1 MTTFLDINVRNYSEA
16 VEQIKRHPNKKIWTL
31 IGEPGSGKTT
41 LFPYYCVKSGK
52 KVFCTMPTKLG
63 VYSSSKYVRSDKF
76 IASDDDFKETIGTC
90 VDSKKEYKNS
100 KLDFIMK
107 ELGHSVQENED
118 VDSNLVYCV
127 NGHFKKIM
135 KSLLLYVKEFE
146 DVDNLKFCDII
157 MVDEV
162 HLNKKEQEMIIRYW
176 EALNKYRNIKL
187 PILIKVSATYTGSG
201 DIIRFVKN
209 EETIIRKIRYL
220 EDYEE
225 IFSLLDDTKIKT
237 IIQNMHRILFYMIE
251 KINGLFKRKHFVPQ
265 GVALIFLP
273 GISSIREVAKNIERE
288 FEREISNI
296 GSFSI
301 MVAHSTMSP
310 DHLKSILEPKPS
322 NIKWKIVL
330 ATDICETSL
339 TIPNVNLVISSM
351 YKRDLFE
358 GDEGTTILKTV
369 NISKRSADQQSG
381 RTGRETSGI
390 VLRLIEKV
398 NYERFIEKDVAEL
411 VRLPIHKEIL
421 EVVSVGLTPDV
432 FFRDLSI
439 STKILKTLEEL
450 KRLNCIVKKSIT
462 QTINECGEI
471 VSMIPL
477 SLHSSLIIYR
487 GILNSKANESYNV
500 FPDIVMAVALDFYQ
514 DIFEKQSDHKS
525 TYPLLPILLP
535 YLKLYA
541 RSDIDV
547 IKPSESKIRK
557 FCKGE
562 RLIFD
567 SFYESLTRMNEIFN
581 YLLNNLRVNVSIG
594 FFKPDVVLKR
604 LLQYAETIFPLLI
617 KENDCYKTHKGIKY
631 KTDRTF
637 YEREEDNDLEDETEQ
652 SDKNIIALSSY
663 RRPDSKRDGIIITK
677 IYIPTKFRKLTS
689 EEKEIF
695 NFFYEDLPESKD
707 RDEEQEEL
715 KNKEEDDYSSSRIA
729 VGEDDF

>member
-16 VEQIKRHPNKKIWTL
+16 VEQIKRHPDKKNWTL

-63 VYSSSKYVRSDKF
+63 VYSSSKYVRSDRF

-107 ELGHSVQENED
+107 ELGHLVQENEEP
-118 VDSNLVYCV
+118 DSNLVYCV

-135 KSLLLYVKEFE
+135 KSLLMYVKEFE

-176 EALNKYRNIKL
+176 NALSKYRNIKL
-187 PILIKVSATYTGSG
+187 PILVKVSATYTGSG
-201 DIIRFVKN
+201 DIIRFVKS
-209 EETIIRKIRYL
+209 EETIIRKVRYL

-225 IFSLLDDTKIKT
+225 IFSLLEDTKIKT
-237 IIQNMHRILFYMIE
+237 IVQNMHHILLFMIE
-251 KINGLFKRKHFVPQ
+251 KINGLFKKKHFVPQ

-273 GISSIREVAKNIERE
+273 GISSIREVAKNIERT

-296 GSFSI
+296 GSFSV

-310 DHLKSILEPKPS
+310 DHLKSILEPKS
-322 NIKWKIVL
+322 SSIKWKIVL

-390 VLRLIEKV
+390 VLRLIEKI

-421 EVVSVGLTPDV
+421 EVVSVGLVPDV

-439 STKILKTLEEL
+439 STKISKTLEEL
-450 KRLNCIVKKSIT
+450 KRLNCIVKTSIT

-487 GILNSKANESYNV
+487 GVLSSKASETYNA

-535 YLKLYA
+535 YIKLYS
-541 RSDIDV
+541 RSDVDI
-547 IKPSESKIRK
+547 IKPSESKIRR
-557 FCKGE
+557 FCKEE
-562 RLIFD
+562 RLNFD

-594 FFKPDVVLKR
+594 FFKPNIVLKR
-604 LLQYAETIFPLLI
+604 LLHYADTIFPLLI
-617 KENDCYKTHKGIKY
+617 KENDCYKTNRGIKY

-637 YEREEDNDLEDETEQ
+637 YLQEEVELEEESEQ
-652 SDKNIIALSSY
+652 TNKNIIALSSY
-663 RRPDSKRDGIIITK
+663 RRPDSKKDGIIITK
-677 IYIPTKFRKLTS
+677 IYIPTIFRKLTS
-689 EEKEIF
+689 EEEEIF
-695 NFFYEDLPESKD
+695 NFYYEDSSESKD
-707 RDEEQEEL
+707 KDDEPEETESL
-715 KNKEEDDYSSSRIA
+715 EEEEYSTSR
-729 VGEDDF
+729 VTVSEDDF